1 MSIYSAT
8 AKKRTSVSYGSGGG
22 SSGGSSG
29 SSSGRRPIDYS
40 SIGGGS
46 SGSSGG
52 SSGAASSG
60 GGSSGGSGN
69 SNYYVSNPD
78 NTMMSTGTPTSP
90 GRVAANSY
98 ESGKVTTEKDAYGG
112 EYKTSPNGQVSYH
125 DKDGNVTILHSNNNK
140 ELIGHTFYSDGTSTM
155 DKPVEK
161 ADPSAAY
168 SYTYKGEYDNVGKDA
183 YSMQVDAL
191 QTAMNNNREALE
203 AAYDE
208 SELALNDAIADAQ
221 RQAYVNQQRSMKA
234 MPQLMAAAGYSGG
247 VTESNAANIM
257 NEYQNALIDLD
268 RSKAQEL
275 ARLQANLANGIAE
288 SDTQYQ
294 IQLANALQAAQ
305 QFEAQQE
312 AQRQQLAMQQRAA
325 ALEEERYRDQL
336 ALQQA
341 ELQLQRDR
349 FNNGNNAD
357 SADELTTG
365 QILNLWNG
373 GKVNDEYA
381 RKMLGLGVE
390 SVPNSPTITNSNSS
404 AGRWVAVQGI
414 GRISAEELNNGIAN
428 GSIRARDNGNG
439 SITYVYVG

>member
-1 MSIYSAT
+1 MSKYSASV
-8 AKKRTSVSYGSGGG
+8 KKRTTVSYGSGG
-22 SSGGSSG
+22 SSSKSSG
-29 SSSGRRPIDYS
+29 SSSSSRKAVDYS

-46 SGSSGG
+46 SGSSSG
-52 SSGAASSG
+52 SSGTASSG
-60 GGSSGGSGN
+60 GGSSGTSGN

-98 ESGKVTTEKDAYGG
+98 ESGKVVTEKDAYGG
-112 EYKTSPNGQVSYH
+112 EYMYSPSGKVSYK
-125 DKDGNVTILHSNNNK
+125 DKDGNVTVLKSTNK
-140 ELIGHTFYSDGTSTM
+140 ETVGHTFYPDGTSTM

-168 SYTYKGEYDNVGKDA
+168 RYTYKGEYDNVGKDA

-191 QTAMNNNREALE
+191 QTAMNNNRSALE

-208 SELALNDAIADAQ
+208 SELALNDAIAGAR
-221 RQAYVNQQRSMKA
+221 RQAYVNQQRAMRA
-234 MPQLMAAAGYSGG
+234 MPQMMAAAGYSGG

-312 AQRQQLAMQQRAA
+312 AQRQQLEMQQRAA

-341 ELQLQRDR
+341 ELQLQRDKL
-349 FNNGNNAD
+349 NAA
-357 SADELTTG
+357 SAPSAPTYTPS
-365 QILNLWNG
+365 QVASMVNG
-373 GKVNDEYA
+373 GMISPDA
-381 RKMLGLGVE
+381 GRDLLGLGADTAPLPY
-390 SVPNSPTITNSNSS
+390 SADTDRFISGYYNNLAPNEFENVMAHYVNN
-404 AGRWVAVQGI
+404 
-414 GRISAEELNNGIAN
+414 GRINANDLQKWLYAN
-428 GSIRARDNGNG
+428 GR
-439 SITYVYVG
+439 

>member
-1 MSIYSAT
+1 MAIVVT
-8 AKKRTSVSYGSGGG
+8 ANKRKGGG
-22 SSGGSSG
+22 TVTVNGSSG
-29 SSSGRRPIDYS
+29 SS
-40 SIGGGS
+40 
-46 SGSSGG
+46 
-52 SSGAASSG
+52 
-60 GGSSGGSGN
+60 N
-69 SNYYVSNPD
+69 
-78 NTMMSTGTPTSP
+78 
-90 GRVAANSY
+90 RVPANSY
-98 ESGKVTTEKDAYGG
+98 GTGTAYAGGNTFVDKSTGNTSQVTGEYTSPSGKTTYVNSDGSGTVLASQDK
-112 EYKTSPNGQVSYH
+112 SQIGQ
-125 DKDGNVTILHSNNNK
+125 
-140 ELIGHTFYSDGTSTM
+140 TFYADGTSTM
-155 DKPVEK
+155 DKPAVVEERN
-161 ADPSAAY
+161 PY
-168 SYTYKGEYDNVGKDA
+168 SYTYKGESDHVGTDA

-191 QTAMNNNREALE
+191 QAAMRDNKKALQ

-208 SELALNDAIADAQ
+208 SEQTLNDAIADAQ
-221 RQAYVNQQRSMKA
+221 RQAYVNQQRSIKA
-234 MPQLMAAAGYSGG
+234 MPQMMAAAGYSGG
-247 VTESNAANIM
+247 VSESTAANIM
-257 NEYQNALIDLD
+257 NEYQNALTDLE

-275 ARLQANLANGIAE
+275 ARLQTNLANGIAE

-341 ELQLQRDR
+341 ELQLQRNR